1 MLTVRSD
8 GERRGLPS
16 FPPHF
21 LPLHPASLFNGS
33 TNVRGGVGGGALGF
47 VPSAE
52 IQRQEIHHLPS
63 RSSHSSWGAGQR
75 GPGFLHGGDGLA
87 GRGWLGAR
95 AELEHSGTGLS
106 QVVERLRL
114 DWLPKYGLWMSA
126 RINQSGPI
134 DCAP

>member
-1 MLTVRSD
+1 MVSA
-8 GERRGLPS
+8 EVFLPS
-16 FPPHF
+16 LLTSFPFTLHLF
-21 LPLHPASLFNGS
+21 LMDPQTSGA
-33 TNVRGGVGGGALGF
+33 GVGGGALGF

-52 IQRQEIHHLPS
+52 IQRQEIHYLPS

-87 GRGWLGAR
+87 GRGWLGAG
-95 AELEHSGTGLS
+95 AELEHSGTSLS
-106 QVVERLRL
+106 KVVGRLRL
-114 DWLPKYGLWMSA
+114 ECLPKYGLWMSA